1 LLALIGFGVVYIAEQ
16 EFRLQGE
23 PLRVLT
29 AFVFSIVAVAVALLD
44 VWYKKRAN
52 QKRVRDLPPAPEVSA
67 KEKELPSP
75 DPNKMHPVRKLTYI
89 LLIAGLVLLGPV
101 LLYVADQM
109 FMQLD
114 EPENLLIIILLVI
127 FAAAMLVANL
137 IERDEKL
144 RDQKR
149 VRDLPPP
156 APEVPAEVESPASPP
171 KVRVPAR
178 TPAPRWVVTSGQI
191 RVSDFGILVY
201 SRGSD
206 KPLFARQALIP
217 TRADTIR
224 PFAKIYVGPPFQPH
238 TMRFLIT
245 DQHGKERFRSEKSF
259 GLGDAQMTILS
270 PKRLH
275 LGPHLKLTSDSTWM
289 LTVELN
295 GETIAR
301 QDVAWY
307 DPRKAYESGSH
318 LITDGELAVEVE
330 SFVDNVV
337 LIPTSLD
344 ELLRG
349 DSGHPDADL
358 R

>member
-1 LLALIGFGVVYIAEQ
+1 VNKSLVTLLAIAAVLVLI
-16 EFRLQGE
+16 
-23 PLRVLT
+23 
-29 AFVFSIVAVAVALLD
+29 ALG
-44 VWYKKRAN
+44 
-52 QKRVRDLPPAPEVSA
+52 
-67 KEKELPSP
+67 
-75 DPNKMHPVRKLTYI
+75 
-89 LLIAGLVLLGPV
+89 LLAAAQYIAGLRGEALNVLKEQLTVFVAVV
-101 LLYVADQM
+101 L
-109 FMQLD
+109 
-114 EPENLLIIILLVI
+114 
-127 FAAAMLVANL
+127 AALVAATAIL
-137 IERDEKL
+137 EGRYKKL
-144 RDQKR
+144 LDQKQ
-149 VRDLPPP
+149 VRAVPPP
-156 APEVPAEVESPASPP
+156 APEAPAVEVEPPSPP
-171 KVRVPAR
+171 KVRTPAR
-178 TPAPRWVVTSGQI
+178 TPAPRWVVTSEQV
-191 RVSDFGILVY
+191 RVTDFGILVY

-206 KPLFARQALIP
+206 KPALARQALIP

-238 TMRFLIT
+238 TMRFSIT

-270 PKRLH
+270 PRRLH
-275 LGPHLKLTSDSTWM
+275 LGPHLGLAPDSTWM
-289 LTVELN
+289 LTVELD

-318 LITDGELAVEVE
+318 LITDGELAVEIE

-349 DSGHPDADL
+349 DSAKPDADL